1 MQNRI
6 EIEYIYGATLR
17 VAPFFLQTML
27 EIKSPQTDADWN
39 AYYALRFSVLRE
51 PWNQPVGSEVLAD
64 EDQAIHAIAVENG
77 EVLGVARMHESAEKQ
92 GQVRCVATATKA
104 QGTGIGKAIMAYLE
118 EKAKQKGWTE
128 IVLEARENAVPF
140 YQAIGYSI
148 VAESYLLFGEIQ
160 HYRMQKSL

>member
-51 PWNQPVGSEVLAD
+51 PWNQPIGSEVLAD

-77 EVLGVARMHESAEKQ
+77 EVLGVARMHESDEKQ

-104 QGTGIGKAIMAYLE
+104 QGKGIGKAIMAYLE

>member
-51 PWNQPVGSEVLAD
+51 PWNQPIGSEVLAD

-104 QGTGIGKAIMAYLE
+104 QGKGIGKAIMAYLE
-118 EKAKQKGWTE
+118 EKAKQKGWGE

-148 VAESYLLFGEIQ
+148 VAESYLLFGKIQ

>member
-1 MQNRI
+1 M
-6 EIEYIYGATLR
+6 
-17 VAPFFLQTML
+17 APPCGWRHFFYTIML
-27 EIKSPQTDADWN
+27 EIKSPQTDSDWN

-51 PWNQPVGSEVLAD
+51 PWNQPLGSEVLPD
-64 EDQAIHAIAVENG
+64 EDQAIHAITIENG
-77 EVLGVARMHESAEKQ
+77 EVVGVARMHESASKQ

-104 QGTGIGKAIMAYLE
+104 QGKGIGKAMMAYLE
-118 EKAKQKGWTE
+118 EKAIEKGWTE

-140 YQAIGYSI
+140 YQAIGYTI

>member
-27 EIKSPQTDADWN
+27 KIKSPQTDSDWK
-39 AYYALRFSVLRE
+39 AYYALRFNVLRE
-51 PWNQPVGSEVLAD
+51 PWNQPLGSEVLAD
-64 EDQAIHAIAVENG
+64 EDQAIHAIAVEG
-77 EVLGVARMHESAEKQ
+77 TEVLGVARMHESAEKQ
-92 GQVRCVATATKA
+92 GQVRCVATATEA
-104 QGTGIGKAIMAYLE
+104 QGKGIGKAIMAYLE

-140 YQAIGYSI
+140 YKAIGYSI

>member
-1 MQNRI
+1 
-6 EIEYIYGATLR
+6 
-17 VAPFFLQTML
+17 ML

-64 EDQAIHAIAVENG
+64 EDQAIHAIAVENE

-104 QGTGIGKAIMAYLE
+104 QGKGIGKAIMAYLE
-118 EKAKQKGWTE
+118 EKAKKKDWTE

-160 HYRMQKSL
+160 HYRMQKNL